1 MGKEK
6 NNDLTLKIFA
16 LIIAII
22 LWSYVMSEVNP
33 PFENEFKNVNV
44 EYINEA
50 ALERQGLVVMEPQ
63 KATIRVTISGRRSEV
78 LKVSEKD
85 IIAQV
90 DLSGY
95 SEGEQKVPVYVQ
107 VPDDV
112 KIVDYSPKE
121 ILFRFDKI
129 IRKSSPVVVETQGKL
144 AQGYVLATPEIKPE
158 SIYIQGP
165 RTWVNLVAKAI
176 AYVDVSNKAED
187 INTTVAV
194 KIVDD
199 EGNDVRGVTMEQSVV
214 DVFIPVYQ
222 VKKVPI
228 ELQTEN
234 QLPDNYE
241 IVEIN
246 INPSTIEIKGRKEDL
261 AKVNLIKTKPIDIN
275 ALIDNRNIPVELELP
290 EGVSLLRPDEKVII
304 TLNVDEKISRT
315 FGYTLEDVDIVNL
328 DSNLIIDEND
338 FNKTIMVTVEG
349 MSSKI
354 NSLNKEDIDLT
365 MDLKDL
371 DEGTHRVNV
380 DVSVEEGI
388 TVVTLVPEG
397 LNITLIKE

>member
-1 MGKEK
+1 
-6 NNDLTLKIFA
+6 
-16 LIIAII
+16 
-22 LWSYVMSEVNP
+22 MSEVNP

>member
-33 PFENEFKNVNV
+33 PFENEFKNVSV

-275 ALIDNRNIPVELELP
+275 VLIDNRNIPVELELP

>member
-1 MGKEK
+1 
-6 NNDLTLKIFA
+6 
-16 LIIAII
+16 
-22 LWSYVMSEVNP
+22 MSEVNP

-214 DVFIPVYQ
+214 EVFIPVYQ